1 MGVIAVLP
9 TMSKLKASKA
19 LQWSVKERFHV
30 QVEGTNRDI
39 IWEARTVESDND
51 HVALPSYFPY
61 FLHRRGA
68 HIVYLLLAEFIQVI
82 IKDYSPTEIERTV
95 WSDGI
100 EKAGITATKI
110 KEHSGLCKIFGSD

>member
-9 TMSKLKASKA
+9 TMSKFKASKT
-19 LQWSVKERFHV
+19 LQWSVNKRFHA
-30 QVEGTNRDI
+30 QVEGTNSDI
-39 IWEARTVESDND
+39 IWEARTVKSDND
-51 HVALPSYFPY
+51 HVALPPYLPY

-68 HIVYLLLAEFIQVI
+68 HIVYLLSEFIQVI